1 MTINFNRTPILNIET
16 QDEMFERL
24 RKKLNSNFSSITR
37 YVDYFWQKINDL
49 CQKINDL
56 CQKIN
61 DLWQKINDRYHNF
74 DTLYPVG
81 CVIMTTTDLDP
92 RLQYGTWVKI
102 SDQIIAAAGT
112 KYSLKQITNQTVV
125 TSVSGEGVSSTTEQL
140 SIYGINFYERTA

>member
-1 MTINFNRTPILNIET
+1 MAVNFNRTPILNIET

-49 CQKINDL
+49 
-56 CQKIN
+56 
-61 DLWQKINDRYHNF
+61 WQKINDRYHNF

-81 CVIMTTTDLDP
+81 CVIMTTTNLDP

-112 KYSLKQITNQTVV
+112 KYPLKQITNQTVV
-125 TSVSGEGVSSTTEQL
+125 TSVSGEGVFSTTEQL
-140 SIYGINFYERTA
+140 PIYGINFYERTA

>member
-37 YVDYFWQKINDL
+37 YVDYFWQKINYFG
-49 CQKINDL
+49 
-56 CQKIN
+56 QKIN

-92 RLQYGTWVKI
+92 RLKYGTWVKI

-112 KYSLKQITNQTVV
+112 KYPLKQTTNQTVV

-140 SIYGINFYERTA
+140 PIYGINFYERTV

>member
-1 MTINFNRTPILNIET
+1 MAINFNRTPILNIET

-49 CQKINDL
+49 L
-56 CQKIN
+56 
-61 DLWQKINDRYHNF
+61 QKINDRYHNF

-102 SDQIIAAAGT
+102 SDQIIAAAGM
-112 KYSLKQITNQTVV
+112 KYPLKQTTNQTVV

-140 SIYGINFYERTA
+140 PIYGINFYERTV

>member
-1 MTINFNRTPILNIET
+1 MAINFNRTPILNIET

-49 CQKINDL
+49 W
-56 CQKIN
+56 QKIN

-102 SDQIIAAAGT
+102 SDQIIVAAGT
-112 KYSLKQITNQTVV
+112 KYSVEQITNQTVV
-125 TSVSGEGVSSTTEQL
+125 TSVSGEAVSSTTEQL
-140 SIYGINFYERTA
+140 PIYGINFYERTV

>member
-1 MTINFNRTPILNIET
+1 MAVNFNRTPILNIET

-37 YVDYFWQKINDL
+37 YVDYFWQKINYFG
-49 CQKINDL
+49 QKINDL
-56 CQKIN
+56 C
-61 DLWQKINDRYHNF
+61 QKINDRYHNF

-81 CVIMTTTDLDP
+81 CVIMTTTANRRDP

-102 SDQIIAAAGT
+102 NDQIIAAAGT
-112 KYSLKQITNQTVV
+112 KYPLKQTANQTVV

-140 SIYGINFYERTA
+140 SIYGINFYERTM